1 MKAVP
6 EKPSAAPPQHD
17 AVRASHHDAVHAP
30 DLDTSAATPDLGT
43 TTAAPDLGTTT
54 ATPDLGTTTAA
65 PDLELAAAAPDLGL
79 SHLSRLSHS
88 AAPPAERTT
97 ASPPPDRRSIQRLQ
111 RMAGNG
117 AVSRMVAQ
125 RYTAPVKPP
134 PAQSARFRSVK
145 ADVAG
150 KRTRLAAHAP
160 AASESKASQDAAV
173 APPDDKEA
181 QGKAA
186 NAEKMNAAKPGEFD
200 KKAFIDAVNKAID
213 SQAPKNLDEADKFA
227 KSGKA
232 DQVKA
237 EVDGKV
243 TDGKESSANDIDT
256 ATKAPPDTSAAK
268 DKEVTPLTPDEAPG
282 NPGAPSAADAV
293 PEKQPA
299 AVTDFSEGPAG
310 NDKAM
315 ADAEVT
321 EEQLAK
327 GNEPEFNEA
336 LSAKKT
342 SEADAAKAPA
352 KGKAGEDQQLST
364 AQQNAAASG
373 AQAMAGL
380 TSTRAAAGKQ
390 VDGGKNDTKSKDEKK
405 RAEVTAKLQ
414 KVYDGTKKDVEDTL
428 SGLDK
433 KVDSAFTSGE
443 KSARDAFTAD
453 HKSRMKKYKD
463 KRYSGLM
470 GKGRWIKDKFAGL
483 PKAAN
488 DLYQE
493 SRKLYVSRMQTVIS
507 SVADIIGA
515 ELGKAKARIAKGRTE
530 LKAEV
535 DRLPADLKQFGED
548 AAKDFAGKFDDLET
562 TVNEKSEQ
570 LVQDLAQKYTAALN
584 KIDEEIKKLQEAN
597 KGLIDKA
604 KDAIV
609 GVIKTINELKN
620 LLLGI
625 LAKAASAI
633 MKIIKDPI
641 GFLGNL
647 VKAVGAGLN
656 LFITNIA
663 DHLKTGVVSW
673 LLGTAV
679 KAGLDLPARFDLKGI
694 IQLIGSMLGL
704 TWDNI
709 RARVTR
715 KGVPDEAMSAV
726 ETSVPVA
733 KNLAAEGPAGAV
745 KEIQAE
751 TGDLKATILGK
762 LTTYLIPTV
771 LIAGITWIISLLN
784 PASAFVRA
792 VKGIIDIVT
801 FIVTQGAQ
809 IADFVN
815 AVLDAVIAIANGG
828 QAGVP
833 KLIEAALASSVPL
846 LIGFLAALLGIG
858 GLANKVKSVFQS
870 VSRPV
875 TRAIDKIV
883 DFIARKGKAL
893 WNKRKDKKGGDQ
905 NKKDRPDVRLA
916 ARKAALRGWQDTARH
931 TADQVV
937 SAQQLKALLSNSAG
951 SPNGVRI
958 TLDVVDSQNSWRVRA
973 SARSARQHAR
983 AEEGSGWIAQGDG
996 GQRFYT
1002 AKNLSAFNSS
1012 LISETF
1018 NELGKHDEASSEDS
1032 DLRSE
1037 YRRSVETG
1045 KQIEKSQQDR
1055 LDTKVRGLKF
1065 SVEQESFTGAK
1076 QDKKVRTTVRVTP
1089 NTQSA
1094 TRQVPLHEEEFP
1106 FTMGQ
1111 AARTMKIES
1120 VGDPVT
1126 QLHPVK
1132 IPMKGNDPTTG
1143 YVVNMA
1149 TTPGEIAPTVASRYL
1164 NEAWVGSESNE
1175 APESRT
1181 AVVIGVNTYESLDEQ
1196 KTESGKASISGAI
1209 NSIDRPEKLLMAAF
1223 GFVWTP
1229 TWYKG
1234 KKKAQIDL
1242 VRKAY
1247 DGLESSE
1254 KEKVLS
1260 ENEGQLRKER
1270 RLPYGLFRDE
1280 VVRSPHTTDAV
1291 GILSKV
1297 NERVHIVNQ
1306 DADGGVTAW
1315 GGRGVLTEY
1324 DAFLS
1329 DMEIHP
1335 TLTIGGYTF
1344 EGFDWTPSG
1353 APRATQLGRL
1363 VHALRSAMA
1372 TAKARLTGSPTARG
1386 ERAQSAHLTT
1396 LGNRLD
1402 RTIRTAISEVHPE
1415 MLYPTEPNMLIKATD
1430 SLHGGGIFQDDNLRP
1445 SPSSKQGALY
1455 GIGGSE
1461 GRSAKIRMMKND
1473 PEGFMAR
1480 YAPGTSIGTDPL
1492 PDDKGRG
1499 LTVTPQNV
1507 RDVTSGTAF
1516 DDGIPR
1522 HRAYALIM
1530 QSQTTASAM
1539 NLARE
1544 FRMINPR
1551 LTAADELRLRD
1562 EIFAHVERAAEFMV
1576 DNPDVAI
1583 EDKNSPVEG
1592 ILMNLRDSF
1601 EKAILRDA
1609 STGNEELLE
1618 AYRKAHQ
1625 ITDRIIRT
1633 MTASE
1638 MGSLWKDLSS
1648 SLHRISESPPRS
1660 GR

>member
-1 MKAVP
+1 MKAIP
-6 EKPSAAPPQHD
+6 EKPSETSRSGAPRPDTAPQ
-17 AVRASHHDAVHAP
+17 P
-30 DLDTSAATPDLGT
+30 
-43 TTAAPDLGTTT
+43 
-54 ATPDLGTTTAA
+54 
-65 PDLELAAAAPDLGL
+65 
-79 SHLSRLSHS
+79 
-88 AAPPAERTT
+88 
-97 ASPPPDRRSIQRLQ
+97 SPSPSPPDRRSVQRLQ
-111 RMAGNG
+111 RLAGNG
-117 AVSRMVAQ
+117 AVSRLVAQ
-125 RYTAPVKPP
+125 RYTAPLKTPA
-134 PAQSARFRSVK
+134 AQSARFRTMK

-150 KRTRLAAHAP
+150 KKTRLAAHAP
-160 AASESKASQDAAV
+160 AAAESKASQDAAV

-243 TDGKESSANDIDT
+243 TDGKESSAKDIDT

-268 DKEVTPLTPDEAPG
+268 DKDVTPLTPDAAPG
-282 NPGAPSAADAV
+282 NPGAPSATDAV

-352 KGKAGEDQQLST
+352 KGKAAEDQQLS
-364 AQQNAAASG
+364 AAKQNAAASG

-380 TSTRAAAGKQ
+380 TSTRAAAGKE

-493 SRKLYVSRMQTVIS
+493 SRKLYVSKMQTVIS

-535 DRLPADLKQFGED
+535 DKLPADLKQFGEE
-548 AAKDFAGKFDDLET
+548 AAKDFAGKFDDLEA

-709 RARVTR
+709 RTRVTR

-751 TGDLKATILGK
+751 AGDLKATILGK

-883 DFIARKGKAL
+883 DFIAKKGKAL
-893 WNKRKDKKGGDQ
+893 WAKIKGKKGESNSKES
-905 NKKDRPDVRLA
+905 NKKDQGDQRKTIRIAFLMQGRSHHLILLPSRRLLMASTPEEIKGKAEATLAVVQSAKTVNHDQAQRLSEIIRTANEVIGLMGIGAKEHEMEDELSQYKDSIEWYAEKFDRADIDPDEEKKKQEKEEWERLVEKSTH
-916 ARKAALRGWQDTARH
+916 KAPREYSGGKHCRGKDDTARRKK
-931 TADQVV
+931 TKNGGA
-937 SAQQLKALLSNSAG
+937 AQFLCALSEAQIKEMEREALLTGERTRGESGTFHAYKKFDFQTG
-951 SPNGVRI
+951 W
-958 TLDVVDSQNSWRVRA
+958 DEDSEAFWL
-973 SARSARQHAR
+973 R
-983 AEEGSGWIAQGDG
+983 AEMTNVGSG
-996 GQRFYT
+996 T
-1002 AKNLSAFNSS
+1002 
-1012 LISETF
+1012 
-1018 NELGKHDEASSEDS
+1018 
-1032 DLRSE
+1032 
-1037 YRRSVETG
+1037 
-1045 KQIEKSQQDR
+1045 
-1055 LDTKVRGLKF
+1055 
-1065 SVEQESFTGAK
+1065 
-1076 QDKKVRTTVRVTP
+1076 
-1089 NTQSA
+1089 
-1094 TRQVPLHEEEFP
+1094 
-1106 FTMGQ
+1106 
-1111 AARTMKIES
+1111 
-1120 VGDPVT
+1120 
-1126 QLHPVK
+1126 
-1132 IPMKGNDPTTG
+1132 
-1143 YVVNMA
+1143 
-1149 TTPGEIAPTVASRYL
+1149 PTVHSHPRVA
-1164 NEAWVGSESNE
+1164 
-1175 APESRT
+1175 
-1181 AVVIGVNTYESLDEQ
+1181 
-1196 KTESGKASISGAI
+1196 K
-1209 NSIDRPEKLLMAAF
+1209 
-1223 GFVWTP
+1223 
-1229 TWYKG
+1229 
-1234 KKKAQIDL
+1234 
-1242 VRKAY
+1242 
-1247 DGLESSE
+1247 
-1254 KEKVLS
+1254 
-1260 ENEGQLRKER
+1260 
-1270 RLPYGLFRDE
+1270 RD
-1280 VVRSPHTTDAV
+1280 
-1291 GILSKV
+1291 
-1297 NERVHIVNQ
+1297 
-1306 DADGGVTAW
+1306 
-1315 GGRGVLTEY
+1315 
-1324 DAFLS
+1324 
-1329 DMEIHP
+1329 
-1335 TLTIGGYTF
+1335 
-1344 EGFDWTPSG
+1344 
-1353 APRATQLGRL
+1353 
-1363 VHALRSAMA
+1363 
-1372 TAKARLTGSPTARG
+1372 
-1386 ERAQSAHLTT
+1386 
-1396 LGNRLD
+1396 
-1402 RTIRTAISEVHPE
+1402 
-1415 MLYPTEPNMLIKATD
+1415 
-1430 SLHGGGIFQDDNLRP
+1430 
-1445 SPSSKQGALY
+1445 
-1455 GIGGSE
+1455 
-1461 GRSAKIRMMKND
+1461 
-1473 PEGFMAR
+1473 
-1480 YAPGTSIGTDPL
+1480 
-1492 PDDKGRG
+1492 
-1499 LTVTPQNV
+1499 
-1507 RDVTSGTAF
+1507 
-1516 DDGIPR
+1516 
-1522 HRAYALIM
+1522 
-1530 QSQTTASAM
+1530 
-1539 NLARE
+1539 
-1544 FRMINPR
+1544 
-1551 LTAADELRLRD
+1551 
-1562 EIFAHVERAAEFMV
+1562 
-1576 DNPDVAI
+1576 
-1583 EDKNSPVEG
+1583 
-1592 ILMNLRDSF
+1592 
-1601 EKAILRDA
+1601 
-1609 STGNEELLE
+1609 
-1618 AYRKAHQ
+1618 
-1625 ITDRIIRT
+1625 
-1633 MTASE
+1633 
-1638 MGSLWKDLSS
+1638 
-1648 SLHRISESPPRS
+1648 
-1660 GR
+1660 

>member
-6 EKPSAAPPQHD
+6 EKPSE
-17 AVRASHHDAVHAP
+17 
-30 DLDTSAATPDLGT
+30 TSRPGTP
-43 TTAAPDLGTTT
+43 
-54 ATPDLGTTTAA
+54 
-65 PDLELAAAAPDLGL
+65 
-79 SHLSRLSHS
+79 
-88 AAPPAERTT
+88 RTD
-97 ASPPPDRRSIQRLQ
+97 ASPRPALSPPDRRSLQRLQ

-117 AVSRMVAQ
+117 AVSRLVAQ
-125 RYTAPVKPP
+125 RYTAPVKPA
-134 PAQSARFRSVK
+134 PAQSPRFRGVK
-145 ADVAG
+145 ADVAA
-150 KRTRLAAHAP
+150 KKTRLAAHAP
-160 AASESKASQDAAV
+160 AAAESKASQDAAV

-213 SQAPKNLDEADKFA
+213 AQAPKNLDEADKFSG
-227 KSGKA
+227 SGKA

-243 TDGKESSANDIDT
+243 TDGKESSAKDIDT
-256 ATKAPPDTSAAK
+256 ATKAPPDTSAAQDK
-268 DKEVTPLTPDEAPG
+268 DVTPLTPDRAPG

-299 AVTDFSEGPAG
+299 AVTDFSEGPAA
-310 NDKAM
+310 NDRAM

-327 GNEPEFNEA
+327 GNEPEFDEA

-352 KGKAGEDQQLST
+352 KGRAAEDQQLS
-364 AQQNAAASG
+364 AAKENAAASG

-380 TSTRAAAGKQ
+380 TATRAAAGKQ

-414 KVYDGTKKDVEDTL
+414 KVYDGTKKDVEDVL

-433 KVDSAFTSGE
+433 KVDTAFTSGE
-443 KSARDAFTAD
+443 KAARDAFTAD

-470 GKGRWIKDKFAGL
+470 GKGRWLKDKFAGL

-515 ELGKAKARIAKGRTE
+515 ELGRAKARIAKGRTE

-535 DRLPADLKQFGED
+535 DRLPADLKQFGQE
-548 AAKDFAGKFDDLET
+548 AAKDFAGKFDDLEA
-562 TVNEKSEQ
+562 TVDEKSEQ
-570 LVQDLAQKYTAALN
+570 LVQDLAQKYTAALD

-647 VKAVGAGLN
+647 VRAVGAGLN

-679 KAGLDLPARFDLKGI
+679 KAGLDLPQRFDLKGI

-751 TGDLKATILGK
+751 AGDLKATILGK

-883 DFIARKGKAL
+883 DFIAKKGKAL
-893 WNKRKDKKGGDQ
+893 WAKLKKDRKGDEKDGRHPRSGGDENNTTGRPRTSEKDKKAVLD
-905 NKKDRPDVRLA
+905 
-916 ARKAALRGWQDTARH
+916 AALRKAGNKVRSGVPITSVPDSLKSVMDEFRARGLKKLEVVPAPGPKISYHIAGKVNPADRTTRIHVNQPQSANSSEQELKEIRNKMSLVGEMSENSRPAIHQNQLPVPVEEGGRHWDDTWAFGYILLGAEKNPMQSQDGRFAGPASSGDKRH
-931 TADQVV
+931 KQFNSSRAAHAEENVATHFIHLLDQPDFHHR
-937 SAQQLKALLSNSAG
+937 LKAAG
-951 SPNGVRI
+951 DVTIDFRVSRTPCANCADRI
-958 TLDVVDSQNSWRVRA
+958 SQLVLKAREINPATQCVVRA
-973 SARSARQHAR
+973 SKNYTGRHSIPLSLAQRN
-983 AEEGSGWIAQGDG
+983 EEA
-996 GQRFYT
+996 F
-1002 AKNLSAFNSS
+1002 AK
-1012 LISETF
+1012 TF
-1018 NELGKHDEASSEDS
+1018 APF
-1032 DLRSE
+1032 
-1037 YRRSVETG
+1037 
-1045 KQIEKSQQDR
+1045 
-1055 LDTKVRGLKF
+1055 DT
-1065 SVEQESFTGAK
+1065 
-1076 QDKKVRTTVRVTP
+1076 
-1089 NTQSA
+1089 SA
-1094 TRQVPLHEEEFP
+1094 TGPQSVSLSEALKDIDTISNDIPSVRQMNQWTSSAIPENAGISLAKEFHL
-1106 FTMGQ
+1106 TS
-1111 AARTMKIES
+1111 ASVKEAR
-1120 VGDPVT
+1120 
-1126 QLHPVK
+1126 
-1132 IPMKGNDPTTG
+1132 
-1143 YVVNMA
+1143 
-1149 TTPGEIAPTVASRYL
+1149 
-1164 NEAWVGSESNE
+1164 
-1175 APESRT
+1175 
-1181 AVVIGVNTYESLDEQ
+1181 
-1196 KTESGKASISGAI
+1196 
-1209 NSIDRPEKLLMAAF
+1209 
-1223 GFVWTP
+1223 
-1229 TWYKG
+1229 
-1234 KKKAQIDL
+1234 KKKAEA
-1242 VRKAY
+1242 RT
-1247 DGLESSE
+1247 LEE
-1254 KEKVLS
+1254 KENLS
-1260 ENEGQLRKER
+1260 LYQKMRYSGATKRETSESLRHDPETWIQVQGEKS
-1270 RLPYGLFRDE
+1270 LALSMAILAQNDIE
-1280 VVRSPHTTDAV
+1280 VVGIDRSDP
-1291 GILSKV
+1291 
-1297 NERVHIVNQ
+1297 
-1306 DADGGVTAW
+1306 
-1315 GGRGVLTEY
+1315 
-1324 DAFLS
+1324 
-1329 DMEIHP
+1329 
-1335 TLTIGGYTF
+1335 
-1344 EGFDWTPSG
+1344 
-1353 APRATQLGRL
+1353 
-1363 VHALRSAMA
+1363 
-1372 TAKARLTGSPTARG
+1372 
-1386 ERAQSAHLTT
+1386 HLTYV
-1396 LGNRLD
+1396 
-1402 RTIRTAISEVHPE
+1402 S
-1415 MLYPTEPNMLIKATD
+1415 
-1430 SLHGGGIFQDDNLRP
+1430 Q
-1445 SPSSKQGALY
+1445 
-1455 GIGGSE
+1455 
-1461 GRSAKIRMMKND
+1461 KNAD
-1473 PEGFMAR
+1473 LA
-1480 YAPGTSIGTDPL
+1480 S
-1492 PDDKGRG
+1492 
-1499 LTVTPQNV
+1499 Q
-1507 RDVTSGTAF
+1507 SGTATGVPM
-1516 DDGIPR
+1516 DLSEDQIK
-1522 HRAYALIM
+1522 
-1530 QSQTTASAM
+1530 
-1539 NLARE
+1539 ARTD
-1544 FRMINPR
+1544 F
-1551 LTAADELRLRD
+1551 TAAEQKDYLALQARID
-1562 EIFAHVERAAEFMV
+1562 AMAQ
-1576 DNPDVAI
+1576 DV
-1583 EDKNSPVEG
+1583 S
-1592 ILMNLRDSF
+1592 S
-1601 EKAILRDA
+1601 
-1609 STGNEELLE
+1609 
-1618 AYRKAHQ
+1618 AYSNTKDYLKD
-1625 ITDRIIRT
+1625 ITIT
-1633 MTASE
+1633 
-1638 MGSLWKDLSS
+1638 
-1648 SLHRISESPPRS
+1648 
-1660 GR
+1660 